1 MTDRIRLAAWLPY
14 PQGTAPSQ
22 RFRIEQWIPELRAT
36 GIDVDIQ
43 PFATEGLMTVLHRPG
58 RAGAKAVGLGAAC
71 ARRLIEAHRSK
82 GYDAV
87 VVHRAACLAGP
98 PIAERW
104 IARRGMPLIYDFD
117 DAIFHLHT
125 TAANR
130 WAGRLKFPKKTEVIC
145 RLSAHVT
152 VGNTF
157 LAEHA
162 LRWNPAVTIIP
173 SSVDIDC
180 IRPRHAGPS
189 SDPVVVGWT
198 GSSTSLTHLEGAID
212 IVRALA
218 AIPGVRLRVHCDRE
232 PRIAGIPFEFRLW
245 RAETEATEIA
255 AFDIGIMPMPDDPW
269 ARGKGAM
276 KALLYMAVGIPVVLS
291 PVGTNLEVVQD
302 HRNGRFAR
310 TAEEWKSAVAELA
323 RDPAARARMGA
334 EGRRRVE
341 EGYSRARS
349 AAAFAAVV
357 REVVHQH
364 RPAVA
369 VESR

>member
-1 MTDRIRLAAWLPY
+1 MTERIRLAAWLPY
-14 PQGTAPSQ
+14 PQGTTPSQ
-22 RFRIEQWIPELRAT
+22 RFRIEQWAPDLPAM
-36 GIDVDIQ
+36 GIDVDIL
-43 PFATEGLMTVLHRPG
+43 PFATDGLMKVLHRHG
-58 RAGAKAVGLGAAC
+58 QTGAKAAGLAAAC
-71 ARRLIEAHRSK
+71 ARRLVQAGRTK

-104 IARRGMPLIYDFD
+104 ICRRGIPIIYDFD

-130 WAGRLKFPKKTEVIC
+130 WAGRLKFPKKTETIC
-145 RLSAHVT
+145 RLSEHVT
-152 VGNTF
+152 VGNAF

-162 LRWNPAVTIIP
+162 RRWNPAVTIIP
-173 SSVDIDC
+173 SSVDIDLV
-180 IRPRHAGPS
+180 RPRNAGPS
-189 SDPVVVGWT
+189 SEPVVVGWT
-198 GSSTSLTHLEGAID
+198 GSSTSLTHLEGAAD

-232 PRIAGIPFEFRLW
+232 PRIGGVPFEFRPW
-245 RAETEATEIA
+245 RAETEAAEIA
-255 AFDIGIMPMPDDPW
+255 AFDIGIMPIPDDPW

-302 HRNGRFAR
+302 PVNGRFAR
-310 TAEEWKSAVAELA
+310 SLEEWESAVADLA
-323 RDPAARARMGA
+323 RDPVARARMGA
-334 EGRRRVE
+334 EGRRMVE
-341 EGYSRARS
+341 KGYSRARS

-357 REVVHQH
+357 RDVVHRRRH
-364 RPAVA
+364 ASPSG
-369 VESR
+369 SR